1 MSGSLQSH
9 DYVPGMSGLKIDLK
23 TGEFELNSGRITAG
37 SLPTDPQL
45 ITITAGDWSDYDLPV
60 RALERYAFIGAE
72 VAKIPAEY
80 RDSAEFSTRD
90 LSIHPDDSP
99 DIRTTLTYERHE
111 TAEEV
116 AARVKK
122 GKASGTSIKLEGGVM
137 TITHDGA
144 PRLQISNLPQAFIVD
159 GDQVFIDGA
168 AIDGASILKS
178 ALSAYWSF
186 KKQVNANGQYVVAGT
201 GLGLGGQQF
210 LVKADRFAVNGRTA
224 EQFLDDLAELVSETK
239 LAKDLRDHI
248 DSIAGH
254 ASIGQASKGLDE
266 FKEKQAAEN
275 RAVAARLDTQA
286 AALAEL
292 REALRLGFRRPR

>member
-1 MSGSLQSH
+1 MSGSIQSSN
-9 DYVPGMSGLKIDLK
+9 YVPGKSGLRIDLK
-23 TGEFELNSGRITAG
+23 TGEFELSSGRITAG

-144 PRLQISNLPQAFIVD
+144 PRLQIGNMPQAFIVA
-159 GDQVFIDGA
+159 GDQVFISEA
-168 AIDGASILKS
+168 VIEGASILKP
-178 ALSAYWSF
+178 ALSAHWSV
-186 KKQVNANGQYVVAGT
+186 KMQVNANGQYVAAGI
-201 GLGLGGQQF
+201 GLGDQQV
-210 LVKADRFAVNGRTA
+210 LVSADRFTFNGRAT
-224 EQFLDDLAELVSETK
+224 EQVLDDMAALIGRTELGK
-239 LAKDLRDHI
+239 CLRDRI
-248 DSIAGH
+248 DSIASP
-254 ASIGQASKGLDE
+254 ASIAEVSKTLDE